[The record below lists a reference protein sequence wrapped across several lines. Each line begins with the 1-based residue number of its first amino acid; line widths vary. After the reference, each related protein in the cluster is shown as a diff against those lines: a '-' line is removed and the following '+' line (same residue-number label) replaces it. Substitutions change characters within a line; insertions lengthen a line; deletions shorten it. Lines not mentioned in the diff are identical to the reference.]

1 MRLLGTWDREA
12 GLPPASV
19 VVLDLGEL
27 LPSNQ
32 AKNLSSNF
40 LSKLRNIILSRRSLI
55 VYSIIVFF

>member
-32 AKNLSSNF
+32 AKNLSS
-40 LSKLRNIILSRRSLI
+40 
-55 VYSIIVFF
+55 